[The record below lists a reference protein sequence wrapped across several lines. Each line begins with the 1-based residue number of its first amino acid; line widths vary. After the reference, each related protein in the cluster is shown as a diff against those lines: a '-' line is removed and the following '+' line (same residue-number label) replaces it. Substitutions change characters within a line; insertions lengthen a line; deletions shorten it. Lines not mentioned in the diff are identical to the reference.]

1 MEDEVKYETFFAAL
15 FTILGAI
22 TALGIF
28 FTNKVMYLKKNR
40 GRSTRKRNEKHFR
53 IEDFDALHKE
63 EIHIPSQFGYDLHGY
78 YIPAGHST
86 NKFMVFATV

>member
-1 MEDEVKYETFFAAL
+1 M

-28 FTNKVMYLKKNR
+28 FTNKSDVLKEKQR
-40 GRSTRKRNEKHFR
+40 KKYSKRNEKHFR

-78 YIPAGHST
+78 YIPAGHS
-86 NKFMVFATV
+86 NKFMIFVTA

>member
-1 MEDEVKYETFFAAL
+1 MKRFCSIVYCTRCDNSPW
-15 FTILGAI
+15 
-22 TALGIF
+22 IF

-63 EIHIPSQFGYDLHGY
+63 EIHIPSQFGYDLHAITFLLV
-78 YIPAGHST
+78 IPISL
-86 NKFMVFATV
+86 

>member
-1 MEDEVKYETFFAAL
+1 MKRFFAAL

-28 FTNKVMYLKKNR
+28 FTNKVMYLKKKTEEEVLER
-40 GRSTRKRNEKHFR
+40 ETKKHFR

-86 NKFMVFATV
+86 NKFIGFLPRCNCK

>member
-1 MEDEVKYETFFAAL
+1 MKRFFAAL

-28 FTNKVMYLKKNR
+28 FTNKVMYLKKKTEEEVLER
-40 GRSTRKRNEKHFR
+40 ETKKHFR

-63 EIHIPSQFGYDLHGY
+63 EIHIPSQFDMISTDITFLPI
-78 YIPAGHST
+78 IPT
-86 NKFMVFATV
+86 NL